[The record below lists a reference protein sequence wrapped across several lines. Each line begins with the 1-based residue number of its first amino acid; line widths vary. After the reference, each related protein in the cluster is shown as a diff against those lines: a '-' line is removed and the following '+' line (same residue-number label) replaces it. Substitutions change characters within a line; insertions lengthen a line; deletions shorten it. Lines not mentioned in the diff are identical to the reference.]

1 MSIAER
7 AKIEAEL
14 GYKPAKVA
22 RVGNTRRRV
31 PPPAIG
37 APSHW
42 PKTIMA
48 NLLPPAAALVAGF
61 VIGFISGRLS

>member
-1 MSIAER
+1 MSAAER
-7 AKIEAEL
+7 AKVEAEI
-14 GYKPAKVA
+14 GFKPAKVA

-31 PPPAIG
+31 PPPTIG

-48 NLLPPAAALVAGF
+48 NLLPPAAALVAGL
-61 VIGFISGRLS
+61 VAGFIVGRLS

>member
-1 MSIAER
+1 MSAELR
-7 AKIEAEL
+7 AEVEAEI
-14 GYKPAKVA
+14 GIKPAKVA

-48 NLLPPAAALVAGF
+48 NLLPPAAALAAGLVAGF
-61 VIGFISGRLS
+61 IAGRLS

>member
-1 MSIAER
+1 MSAER
-7 AKIEAEL
+7 RAEVEAEI
-14 GYKPAKVA
+14 GYKPVKVA

-48 NLLPPAAALVAGF
+48 NLLPPAAALVAGL
-61 VIGFISGRLS
+61 VAGFIAGRLS